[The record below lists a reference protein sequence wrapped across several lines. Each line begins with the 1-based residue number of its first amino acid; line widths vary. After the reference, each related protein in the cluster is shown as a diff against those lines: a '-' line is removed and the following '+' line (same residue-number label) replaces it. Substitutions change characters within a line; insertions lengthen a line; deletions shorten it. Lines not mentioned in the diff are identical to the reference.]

1 MSLSLLQANCSWR
14 EHGRGRKA
22 LPALCLF
29 SIMQCRAVM
38 AEPVANTG
46 KAWKNKPTSWS
57 GLLPQVHCVHFSF
70 NQVELW
76 LVVQAPDFHRKS
88 ARVTRKRPGATKA
101 KVTAIARQEMIEI
114 VWMALVII
122 SIISGL
128 DHWAQQCA
136 SQELGMLHPTWAKW
150 MLWTRHSEEATAVK
164 RIKTGWSWLS
174 GLIWMKH
181 N

>member
-14 EHGRGRKA
+14 ERGSDRKRFQ
-22 LPALCLF
+22 PYALCLF

-57 GLLPQVHCVHFSF
+57 CWSAALLPQVHCVHFSF

-101 KVTAIARQEMIEI
+101 QVTAIARQEIIEI
-114 VWMALVII
+114 VWFEWLWWSYIYQSYQDWTTGHSGSLLKNLECFIPPEQNGCCEHVIQKKPQ
-122 SIISGL
+122 L
-128 DHWAQQCA
+128 
-136 SQELGMLHPTWAKW
+136 
-150 MLWTRHSEEATAVK
+150 
-164 RIKTGWSWLS
+164 
-174 GLIWMKH
+174 
-181 N
+181 

>member
-14 EHGRGRKA
+14 ERGSDRKHFQ
-22 LPALCLF
+22 PYALCLF

-57 GLLPQVHCVHFSF
+57 CWSAALLPQVHCVHFSF

-101 KVTAIARQEMIEI
+101 QVTAIARQEIIEI
-114 VWMALVII
+114 VWFEWLWWSYIYI
-122 SIISGL
+122 NHIRIGP
-128 DHWAQQCA
+128 
-136 SQELGMLHPTWAKW
+136 LG
-150 MLWTRHSEEATAVK
+150 TAVRFSRTWNASSHLSK
-164 RIKTGWSWLS
+164 MDVANTSFRRSHSCKTD
-174 GLIWMKH
+174 
-181 N
+181 

>member
-1 MSLSLLQANCSWR
+1 MSLSLLQANCSSRR
-14 EHGRGRKA
+14 ERGSDRKRFQ
-22 LPALCLF
+22 PYALCLF

-57 GLLPQVHCVHFSF
+57 CWSAALLPQVHCVHFSF

-101 KVTAIARQEMIEI
+101 QVTAIARQEIVEI

-128 DHWAQQCA
+128 DHWAQPFA
-136 SQELGMLHPTWAKW
+136 SQELGMLHPTSAKW
-150 MLWTRHSEEATAVK
+150 MLRTRHSEEVE
-164 RIKTGWSWLS
+164 WL
-174 GLIWMKH
+174 
-181 N
+181 